1 MGLVRKL
8 YLNVQAIFMLLFIVS
23 TLLAVLP
30 VLTTVYLVLR
40 PISQTSYLW
49 FASTIQGSWI
59 CLLVFLLETVLNV
72 ELRITGSLPTKDP
85 SLFIS
90 NHLTHDWVVIYS
102 TAFRSGT
109 LATVRV
115 IIKNSIKYVPFIGMS
130 IAMCYWPFV
139 SRDFNKDVVI
149 LGKLFGVYKAAKLP
163 AHIWIF
169 PEGTRLTP
177 AKLKSSQEHA
187 EAKGYPVWK
196 NVMLPRYRGFVTALN
211 SMKATFKY
219 ICDVTIQYEGWGRGS
234 SSLKPPGFWQIV
246 TTDRAHRHTLHVHI
260 QKHNMTDVPEDDEGR
275 QKWLMDTWSRKEKL
289 LQDFQ
294 STKQFPGPNLTAKKY
309 PLFSILK
316 HVLAWA
322 AYALIVASIVAPY
335 F

>member
-1 MGLVRKL
+1 MGALRKL
-8 YLNVQAIFMLLFIVS
+8 FLNVQAILMLLFVAV
-23 TLLAVLP
+23 TLLAILP
-30 VLTTVYLVLR
+30 VLTVVYLIMR
-40 PISQTSYLW
+40 PIAQTKYLW

-59 CLLVFLLETVLNV
+59 CLLVFLLEYIANV
-72 ELRITGSLPTKDP
+72 ELRITGSLPTKEP

-102 TAFRSGT
+102 TAFRTGT
-109 LATVRV
+109 LSTVRV
-115 IIKNSIKYVPFIGMS
+115 IIKNSIKYVPFIGVS

-149 LGKLFGVYKAAKLP
+149 LGKLFGLYKAAMLP

-177 AKLKSSQEHA
+177 SKLKSSQEHA
-187 EAKGYPVWK
+187 AQKGYPVWN

-219 ICDVTIQYEGWGRGS
+219 ICDVTIQYEGWSG
-234 SSLKPPGFWQIV
+234 LKPPGFWQIV
-246 TTDRAHRHTLHVHI
+246 TSDRRRRHTMHVHI
-260 QKHNMTDVPEDDEGR
+260 QKHNMADVPEDDEGR
-275 QKWLMDTWSRKEKL
+275 QQWLKDTWTRKEKL

-294 STKQFPGPNLTAKKY
+294 GTKTFPGANLTAKKI
-309 PLFSILK
+309 PLPVILK
-316 HVLAWA
+316 HVIGWA
-322 AYALIVASIVAPY
+322 VYTIVVASIVLPY
-335 F
+335 IF